1 MYIVTIRK
9 TEERRSGGDRRK
21 SKAAA
26 ATSVR
31 RTVDLSRRKVSDRRS
46 GEDRRKAT
54 TYELAD
60 DQKPTLDRIV
70 GMLERS
76 ISENLGNPARS
87 DSDSPDLLTK
97 RR

>member
-9 TEERRSGGDRRK
+9 KEERRSGEERRK

-31 RTVDLSRRKVSDRRS
+31 RTADDLSRRKVSDRRS
-46 GEDRRKAT
+46 GADRRKAM

-70 GMLERS
+70 GLLEKSVPRIEPKS
-76 ISENLGNPARS
+76 PHGPLRRPPA
-87 DSDSPDLLTK
+87 
-97 RR
+97 